1 MKAKTNEKDG
11 KNKIIKKKDS
21 SKEFP
26 KDSNFLESTYE
37 KVLSI
42 INQVKE
48 FIKKNS
54 KTSQKLIEDLEW
66 VIKVITNKS
75 LYSLEVNKTKFNKRN
90 SEVNKFLT
98 FVTKYNEEVLEL
110 NSKHILVSSIFNL
123 SKKDILLKPS
133 LCLKKI
139 LPDELKN
146 MDFQKEKEISERK
159 KKSIF
164 SIGKIFL
171 NLYYRGLEQQKKERE
186 EKEKAEK
193 EKLEKEKTEK
203 ERKEKNV
210 KKVKSEKKEKSL
222 KKEKMIKTDKTAQKE
237 KVDRLKKINLFA
249 KKESKTKTTF
259 VNSISTSTL
268 SFNKPQNLKKIKKMN
283 TNKINLNRISI
294 NDTDKQRSIELRNRV
309 RNRLNDSKKDNFNY
323 SQLTLN
329 KKLTLNSI
337 KKAMQNYYITQV
349 HYLDIQK
356 LKNKNRYS
364 EKVFVSDKNIQP
376 ALYKKPKPKDLEV
389 NKQPVFVK
397 INSNKPKK
405 FQILKNDER
414 IPINSLVDKYFNEL
428 KEVIDKDFDIIEFKN
443 KVGYKNVLPL
453 ICHVI
458 LKTLGLIDKKVIST
472 SKLGSFLY
480 TLSDSYKES
489 TLYHNALHGS
499 DVTQS
504 LCVYLINS
512 NAEQISETTVLD
524 LLGLIV
530 SAMGH
535 DLGHPGYNNN
545 FHVNACTE
553 LALTYNDASCLENY
567 HTSFLFRILKKDE
580 NNILEKFNKQN
591 FKSIR
596 KRMIGQILATD
607 MANHGEVIS
616 KIRAKIKTSQEES
629 EDNSFSLLS
638 GNEKSQFEEQQILF
652 NYLIH
657 AADLGHNCKK
667 FEISI
672 KWVEIL
678 CNEFW
683 IQGDME
689 KKKGIPVSFLCD
701 RDVIDVP
708 ASQVGFLRGFVISTF
723 DCLVTMFPNLKY
735 NIENAENNIKQ
746 WQNLRDQKRLRGW
759 TPEKDKKD
767 EKKKNENDKIEKN

>member
-1 MKAKTNEKDG
+1 MKPKTSD
-11 KNKIIKKKDS
+11 KNVRNKSLKRNDS
-21 SKEFP
+21 SKEFL
-26 KDSNFLESTYE
+26 KDPNILESTYE
-37 KVLSI
+37 KVLRI
-42 INQVKE
+42 INNVKE

-54 KTSQKLIEDLEW
+54 KSSQKLVEDLEW
-66 VIKVITNKS
+66 VIKVIANKS
-75 LYSLEVNKTKFNKRN
+75 LYSLEVNKTKLISKN
-90 SEVNKFLT
+90 SEVNRFLS
-98 FVTKYNEEVLEL
+98 FVTKYNEEVIEL

-146 MDFQKEKEISERK
+146 MDYQKEKEINERK
-159 KKSIF
+159 RRSIF

-171 NLYYRGLEQQKKERE
+171 NLYYRGLEQQKKEKE

-193 EKLEKEKTEK
+193 EKKEKEKKQEKEKTP
-203 ERKEKNV
+203 
-210 KKVKSEKKEKSL
+210 KKIKSEKEAYL
-222 KKEKMIKTDKTAQKE
+222 KKEKTIKTEKTGQKL
-237 KVDRLKKINLFA
+237 KSDRTKKINLFA
-249 KKESKTKTTF
+249 KKDSKTKTNILNNIS
-259 VNSISTSTL
+259 NSSL
-268 SFNKPQNLKKIKKMN
+268 SFNKPQNLKRIN
-283 TNKINLNRISI
+283 TNKMNSNRISI
-294 NDTDKQRSIELRNRV
+294 NDTDKLRSLDFKNRV
-309 RNRLNDSKKDNFNY
+309 LRNRLNDQKKDNYNH

-349 HYLDIQK
+349 HYLDLQRVK
-356 LKNKNRYS
+356 TNKSGYS
-364 EKVFVSDKNIQP
+364 EKVFASDKNTQT
-376 ALYKKPKPKDLEV
+376 ALYKRPKKKILVLSEE
-389 NKQPVFVK
+389 QAYVK
-397 INSNKPKK
+397 INNSKPKNS
-405 FQILKNDER
+405 QIIKNEER

-453 ICHVI
+453 VCHVI

-480 TLSDSYKES
+480 KVSDSYLES

-524 LLGLIV
+524 LLGLVV

-545 FHVNACTE
+545 FHVNAYTE
-553 LALTYNDASCLENY
+553 LALTYNDASCLENF
-567 HTSFLFRILKKDE
+567 HTSFLFKILRKDE
-580 NNILEKFNKQN
+580 NNILEKFSKQN

-607 MANHGEVIS
+607 MANHVEVIS
-616 KIRAKIKTSQEES
+616 KIRAKIKTSQEELG
-629 EDNSFSLLS
+629 DNNFSLLS
-638 GNEKSQFEEQQILF
+638 GNEKSQFEEQQTLF

-667 FEISI
+667 FKISI

-678 CNEFW
+678 SNEFW

-708 ASQVGFLRGFVISTF
+708 ASQVSFLRGFIISTF

-735 NIENAENNIKQ
+735 NMENAENNIKQ
-746 WQNLRDQKRLRGW
+746 WQLLRDQKRARGW

-767 EKKKNENDKIEKN
+767 AKNKDENNDKKEKNNKN